1 MNTWARNQRSFP
13 KETRKRE
20 ESTHREPKTR
30 AFWREKESHSKTEI
44 KDVQLTELLRLVM
57 SGGKSMPLS
66 SRGVL
71 LESLEVLPKAE
82 LHRLGESSPL
92 SSQ

>member
-1 MNTWARNQRSFP
+1 M
-13 KETRKRE
+13 
-20 ESTHREPKTR
+20 
-30 AFWREKESHSKTEI
+30 
-44 KDVQLTELLRLVM
+44 QLTELLRLVM